1 MKQVIPFR
9 MGDVVKEIAPG
20 EFGWCCEPGY
30 FKKCQ
35 KDWEKREKNRIHIID
50 EVSRRGRG
58 VFEYSTTHGAWYSHN
73 QFELVRASNPR
84 SLRKLQKLHNEEYG
98 EEE

>member
-20 EFGWCCEPGY
+20 EFGWSSEPGY
-30 FKKCQ
+30 FEECQ
-35 KDWEKREKNRIHIID
+35 KDWEKREKGRTHIIE
-50 EVSRRGRG
+50 EVMRRGTSF
-58 VFEYSTTHGAWYSHN
+58 VYSTTHGAWFDHE
-73 QFELVRASNPR
+73 QFRLIKKSNPT
-84 SLRKLQKLHNEEYG
+84 SLRKLQKLHDKEYG